1 MLVGAFN
8 HLCDCKTSRKLREPS
23 FEALVATECCYISF
37 VSADPTPAIES
48 STAQQ
53 QLITFTA
60 KMLHSF
66 WVSRSRVSRRRHK
79 NIPPKCAKKLCWTFI
94 VEYFIPCFLL
104 PFLLNMIS
112 ITYAWNSIFGTPDSI
127 QKAELRMHI
136 SRSLLS
142 FHSLM
147 SSADQDQK
155 IFNGLKKY
163 LSSSEN
169 ICPDGCKWRVMIRAA
184 GRELGHGVNVKTE

>member
-1 MLVGAFN
+1 MLECTFN
-8 HLCDCKTSRKLREPS
+8 RDCKTSRKLREPS
-23 FEALVATECCYISF
+23 FEALVATECGYISF
-37 VSADPTPAIES
+37 VSADLTPAIES

-66 WVSRSRVSRRRHK
+66 WVSRSRLVAGGTKISRK
-79 NIPPKCAKKLCWTFI
+79 NVQNNVEHSSLSVTIQIFMAISLKHDLDHLCMNFFI
-94 VEYFIPCFLL
+94 WDTRQHSEGRV
-104 PFLLNMIS
+104 
-112 ITYAWNSIFGTPDSI
+112 W
-127 QKAELRMHI
+127 MHI

-147 SSADQDQK
+147 SWADQDQK

-169 ICPDGCKWRVMIRAA
+169 ICPDGCKWRVMSSR
-184 GRELGHGVNVKTE
+184 